1 MGIERVTHYV
11 DNLLTQAE
19 ARMGLRNTK
28 LLVAWYTNQKND
40 QSVVHSHPYHE
51 LVLPIGGSTVRYSI
65 DGSVYL
71 VHVGE
76 LIYFPAQIYHA
87 GIFNIDNDH
96 SDRLVIQPDRR
107 RPLAGL
113 PPQRKPEKRRLDAQ
127 HHRAGPGCLQQVG
140 FSEPFCA
147 DGPEPGIASPDA

>member
-1 MGIERVTHYV
+1 MEIERVTHYV
-11 DNLLTQAE
+11 DNVLTQAE

-76 LIYFPAQIYHA
+76 LIYFPAQIYTPVSSILITTTLTVWSSRSTTPS
-87 GIFNIDNDH
+87 G
-96 SDRLVIQPDRR
+96 
-107 RPLAGL
+107 RPAAAM
-113 PPQRKPEKRRLDAQ
+113 QT
-127 HHRAGPGCLQQVG
+127 
-140 FSEPFCA
+140 
-147 DGPEPGIASPDA
+147 

>member
-65 DGSVYL
+65 DGSVRRQCL
-71 VHVGE
+71 SGACRRAH
-76 LIYFPAQIYHA
+76 LLPC
-87 GIFNIDNDH
+87 
-96 SDRLVIQPDRR
+96 SDLPRR
-107 RPLAGL
+107 
-113 PPQRKPEKRRLDAQ
+113 
-127 HHRAGPGCLQQVG
+127 HLQY
-140 FSEPFCA
+140 
-147 DGPEPGIASPDA
+147 

>member
-1 MGIERVTHYV
+1 MEIERVTHYV
-11 DNLLTQAE
+11 DNVLTQAE
-19 ARMGLRNTK
+19 ARMGLRNTR

-87 GIFNIDNDH
+87 GIFITTTLTVW
-96 SDRLVIQPDRR
+96 SSRSTTPSG
-107 RPLAGL
+107 RPAAAT
-113 PPQRKPEKRRLDAQ
+113 QT
-127 HHRAGPGCLQQVG
+127 
-140 FSEPFCA
+140 
-147 DGPEPGIASPDA
+147 

>member
-1 MGIERVTHYV
+1 MEIERVTHYV
-11 DNLLTQAE
+11 DNVLTQAE
-19 ARMGLRNTK
+19 ARMGLRNTR

-96 SDRLVIQPDRR
+96 PASSILITTTLTVWSSRSTTPSG
-107 RPLAGL
+107 RPAAAT
-113 PPQRKPEKRRLDAQ
+113 QT
-127 HHRAGPGCLQQVG
+127 
-140 FSEPFCA
+140 
-147 DGPEPGIASPDA
+147 

>member
-1 MGIERVTHYV
+1 MEIERVTHYV
-11 DNLLTQAE
+11 DNVLTQAE
-19 ARMGLRNTK
+19 ARMGLRNTR

-71 VHVGE
+71 GACRRAH
-76 LIYFPAQIYHA
+76 LLPCSDLPR

-96 SDRLVIQPDRR
+96 SDRLVIQIDDASG
-107 RPLAGL
+107 RPAAAT
-113 PPQRKPEKRRLDAQ
+113 QT
-127 HHRAGPGCLQQVG
+127 
-140 FSEPFCA
+140 
-147 DGPEPGIASPDA
+147 

>member
-1 MGIERVTHYV
+1 MEIERVTHYV
-11 DNLLTQAE
+11 DNVLTQAE
-19 ARMGLRNTK
+19 ARMGLRNTR

-96 SDRLVIQPDRR
+96 SL
-107 RPLAGL
+107 
-113 PPQRKPEKRRLDAQ
+113 
-127 HHRAGPGCLQQVG
+127 
-140 FSEPFCA
+140 
-147 DGPEPGIASPDA
+147 

>member
-87 GIFNIDNDH
+87 GISILITTTLTVW
-96 SDRLVIQPDRR
+96 SSRSTTPSG
-107 RPLAGL
+107 RPAAAT
-113 PPQRKPEKRRLDAQ
+113 QT
-127 HHRAGPGCLQQVG
+127 
-140 FSEPFCA
+140 
-147 DGPEPGIASPDA
+147 